1 MHDSDHL
8 PKDQPSSS
16 ARRDSA
22 ARANAG
28 DTGLGGSDRRTFLK
42 RGAFSAG
49 AVALGIDK
57 RAAQPRR
64 RGGRRKDPEQP
75 NILTIIVDQLRT
87 PVWMPAS
94 TPASSAM
101 PHLSALAEK
110 SVSFER
116 HYTAS
121 NDCSPSRSV
130 LLTGLY
136 THQTGVMVTGASWLD
151 PRFPTWGRML
161 REVGYETAYYGKWHL
176 NPNPRASLQQY
187 GFSGGTYPSPNGGP
201 GQGYKKDPQI
211 ADQFIR
217 WLHGHSSQGPW
228 ACTVSFVN
236 PHDLAWWYRF
246 TQRIAGEAS
255 PQRRAEALPP
265 NYETPEMLEE
275 KGKPALQRSFQDT
288 AARSFGAVPYVGPE
302 AAPRWLDM
310 MDTYLMLQGYVD
322 AQIGRVLHALSEHP
336 KVAANTVILFTS
348 DHGEYCG
355 SHGLRGKGAAAYE
368 EALRIPLLVH
378 DPRGKLAAEVSTP
391 RSQLTSSADITALHL
406 TIATGSNEWRGERQ
420 HEQIA
425 GRLDIA
431 GICEDPAAP
440 GREYVLHATDED
452 VTEFAQDPY
461 AATAPRHVT
470 AIRTAEA
477 KLAVYSHWPAGSIE
491 PESEG
496 QESEYYEYG
505 DEEGALELTSQVG
518 YDPPGKQA
526 LWGKLEEA
534 IAGELRA
541 LLPSALAP
549 ARKQGMANYFAVER
563 YESEKAAEAHEPY
576 APEPRP
582 EPL

>member
-1 MHDSDHL
+1 MNDPDDL
-8 PKDQPSSS
+8 QQPHPDGGASS
-16 ARRDSA
+16 A
-22 ARANAG
+22 
-28 DTGLGGSDRRTFLK
+28 GSDRRTFLR
-42 RGAFSAG
+42 RGALGAG
-49 AVALGIDK
+49 AVALGVE
-57 RAAQPRR
+57 RRGARR
-64 RGGRRKDPEQP
+64 RAQRQSSQQP

-87 PVWMPAS
+87 PVWMPAVAPPS
-94 TPASSAM
+94 TVM
-101 PHLSALAEK
+101 PHLSALASK

-176 NPNPRASLQQY
+176 NPNPRAPLQQY

-211 ADQFIR
+211 ADQFIQ
-217 WLHGHSSQGPW
+217 WLHGHSSQQPW
-228 ACTVSFVN
+228 ACSVSFVN

-246 TQRIAGEAS
+246 TDRIPAEAS
-255 PQRRAEALPP
+255 PPRRAEALPP

-275 KGKPALQRSFQDT
+275 KGKPLLQRSFQET
-288 AARSFGAVPYVGPE
+288 AARSFGAVPFVGAE
-302 AAPRWLDM
+302 AFPRWGEM
-310 MDTYLMLQGYVD
+310 MDTYLRLQEYVD
-322 AQIGRVLHALSEHP
+322 AQIGRVLAALAAHP

-368 EALRIPLLVH
+368 EALRVPLLVC
-378 DPRGKLAAEVSTP
+378 DPRGKLASAISTP
-391 RSQLTSSADITALHL
+391 RTQLTSSADITALHL
-406 TIATGSNEWRGERQ
+406 TIATGSNAWRGEKQ
-420 HEQIA
+420 HEAIA
-425 GRLDIA
+425 SRLDIA
-431 GICEDPAAP
+431 SICEDPTAA

-452 VTEFAQDPY
+452 VTEFAQDPHD
-461 AATAPRHVT
+461 AAAPRHLN
-470 AIRTAEA
+470 AIRTADA
-477 KLAVYSHWPAGSIE
+477 KLAVYSNWAPGGIE
-491 PESEG
+491 PEGAG
-496 QESEYYEYG
+496 QESEYYEYEE
-505 DEEGALELTSQVG
+505 EEGALELTSQVG

-526 LWGKLEEA
+526 LWAKLEQA
-534 IAGELRA
+534 IANELRA
-541 LLPSALAP
+541 PLPSALAP
-549 ARKQGMANYFAVER
+549 AHRQGMAQYFAVER
-563 YESEKAAEAHEPY
+563 YQGEKAAESREPY